1 VGPDEP
7 FDFRVGTA
15 AADFEARHQQVS
27 RALHRRECR
36 ALRWPG
42 RRSRRITKPLAI
54 ARTARTSRRDNEA
67 ALRRRMNHRAANG
80 AGQHNQSIFVSAAAA
95 GVCLFWRRPSAQWIR
110 MNPRTGSLPHMSAQ
124 SSHTAPGRFVVST
137 CFFTNS
143 INNFFTP
150 SAASVSGNSFDQM
163 MQQVR

>member
-1 VGPDEP
+1 M
-7 FDFRVGTA
+7 T
-15 AADFEARHQQVS
+15 
-27 RALHRRECR
+27 RR
-36 ALRWPG
+36 P
-42 RRSRRITKPLAI
+42 
-54 ARTARTSRRDNEA
+54 
-67 ALRRRMNHRAANG
+67 ANG
-80 AGQHNQSIFVSAAAA
+80 VGYDRLINPY
-95 GVCLFWRRPSAQWIR
+95 LFLRPQQALAFWQRPSAQSIR
-110 MNPRTGSLPHMSAQ
+110 MNLGSQ